1 MDIPNAITPNP
12 IRPKKGTATP
22 TERTKRL
29 QAALLRA
36 RRDNADL
43 NYQQLGDM
51 FGITR
56 TYARKLLL
64 KALRDIIQEPAEEV
78 IQLEL
83 ARLDYLQT
91 EVIKV
96 LQSFHVVVSQGCVV
110 RDVVEDE
117 HGQPIV
123 DINTGQPRTKRIED
137 TGPKLAAV
145 DRALKIMERR
155 SRFLGLDKVPNPD
168 KEGLTV
174 EEFAAKI
181 LKTVNQIDKATGTLT
196 LFPDDP
202 PVE

>member
-1 MDIPNAITPNP
+1 MDISNAITPNP

-29 QAALLRA
+29 QASLLRA

-123 DINTGQPRTKRIED
+123 DINTGRPQTKRIED

-168 KEGLTV
+168 KEGLTA
-174 EEFAAKI
+174 EEFAAKV
-181 LKTVNQIDKATGTLT
+181 LKTVSQIDKATGALV
-196 LFPDDP
+196 LFP
-202 PVE
+202 EQ

>member
-1 MDIPNAITPNP
+1 MDIPNATTPNP
-12 IRPKKGTATP
+12 IRPKRGTATP
-22 TERTKRL
+22 TERTKHL

-56 TYARKLLL
+56 AYARKLLL
-64 KALRDIIQEPAEEV
+64 KALREIIQEPAEEV

-96 LQSFHVVVSQGCVV
+96 LQSFHVVVSQGSVV

-123 DINTGQPRTKRIED
+123 DINTGQPLTKR
-137 TGPKLAAV
+137 AAI

-168 KEGLTV
+168 KEGLTA
-174 EEFAAKI
+174 EEFAAKV
-181 LKTVNQIDKATGTLT
+181 LKTVSQIDKATGALV
-196 LFPDDP
+196 LFP
-202 PVE
+202 EQ

>member
-1 MDIPNAITPNP
+1 MDISNAVTPNP
-12 IRPKKGTATP
+12 IRPKRGTATP
-22 TERTKRL
+22 TERTKHL

-43 NYQQLGDM
+43 NYQQLGDK

-56 TYARKLLL
+56 VYARKLLL
-64 KALRDIIQEPAEEV
+64 KALREIIQEPAEEV

-96 LQSFHVVVSQGCVV
+96 LQSFHVVVSQGSVV
-110 RDVVEDE
+110 RDIVEDE
-117 HGQPIV
+117 DGQPIV

-155 SRFLGLDKVPNPD
+155 SKFLGLDKVPNPD
-168 KEGLTV
+168 KEGLTA
-174 EEFAAKI
+174 EEFAAKV
-181 LKTVNQIDKATGTLT
+181 LKTVSQIDKATGTLN
-196 LFPDDP
+196 LFPDNS
-202 PVE
+202 EEK

>member
-22 TERTKRL
+22 TERTKYL

-43 NYQQLGDM
+43 NYQQLGDL

-64 KALRDIIQEPAEEV
+64 KALREIIQEPAEEV
-78 IQLEL
+78 IKLEL

-96 LQSFHVVVSQGCVV
+96 LQSFHVVVSQGSVV

-123 DINTGQPRTKRIED
+123 DINTGQPLTKRIED
-137 TGPKLAAV
+137 HAPKLAAI

-168 KEGLTV
+168 KEGLTA
-174 EEFAAKI
+174 EEFAAKV
-181 LKTVNQIDKATGTLT
+181 LKTVSQIDKATGALV
-196 LFPDDP
+196 LFP
-202 PVE
+202 EQ